1 MRVFKRFWCGLAMIW
16 LALSSPARADMT
28 IEVVG
33 VGSQQYPIAIVPFQ
47 YDAVLNQPVTP
58 VLSNDLT
65 TSGRFNVI
73 SPRLFPAPYE
83 PKQIDYAALSRQGA
97 QAVLTGSV
105 FQDGDKL
112 RVRYWLVDVATR
124 KELIAFERQG
134 TVIAARRIGHQIADQ
149 VLKALTGDNGMFDS
163 RIAYVLKVGRQFELQ
178 VADADGY
185 GAQRIL
191 GPQLQPIM
199 SPKWSPDGMRL
210 AYVSFEQQKPVVYV
224 HNMLTG
230 KRITVANFWGSNT
243 APAWSHDGK
252 HLAVVLSKEGGS
264 QIFLINADGSGEPR
278 RLTFTGEINTEPAF
292 TPDGKSMVFTSGRG
306 GSPQIYRMDLA
317 SGDTERLTMQGAYN
331 ASGKLSP
338 DGRFMTFVSREDGN
352 FHIAILDLETRQIS
366 MLTDTDSDDS
376 PSFAPNGRLILYD
389 TIVDQRHVLAVVSSD
404 GRVKQRLKALAG
416 QVRQPA
422 WGPLLQ

>member
-1 MRVFKRFWCGLAMIW
+1 VFKHLGYWLAMLW
-16 LALSSPARADMT
+16 LALSSSVRADMM

-33 VGSQQYPIAIVPFQ
+33 VGSQQYPIAIIPFQ
-47 YDAVLNQPVTP
+47 YDAVLNQPVSP
-58 VLSNDLT
+58 LVSRDLT

-73 SPRLFPAPYE
+73 TPRLFPAPYE
-83 PKQIDYAALSRQGA
+83 PKQIDYAELSRLGA

-105 FQDGDKL
+105 YQDGDKL
-112 RVRYWLVDVATR
+112 RVRYWLMDVATR
-124 KELIAFERQG
+124 KELVAFERMG
-134 TVIAARRIGHQIADQ
+134 STASARRMGHQIADQ
-149 VLKALTGDNGMFDS
+149 VMKALTGDGGMFDS

-178 VADADGY
+178 IADADGF

-210 AYVSFEQQKPVVYV
+210 AYVSFERQKPVVYV
-224 HNMLTG
+224 HNLLTG
-230 KRITVANFWGSNT
+230 RRQTLANHWGSNT
-243 APAWSHDGK
+243 APAWAPDGK

-278 RLTFTGEINTEPAF
+278 RLTFTGDINTEPAF
-292 TPDGKSMVFTSGRG
+292 TPDGKAIVFTSNRG
-306 GSPQIYRMDLA
+306 GTPQIYRMDLA
-317 SGDTERLTMQGAYN
+317 SGDTERLTMQGVYN
-331 ASGKLSP
+331 ASAKLSP
-338 DGRFMTFVSREDGN
+338 DGRFMTYISRDNGS
-352 FHIAILDLETRQIS
+352 FHVAILDLETRERT

-389 TIVDQRHVLAVVSSD
+389 TIIDQRHVLAVVSSD

>member
-1 MRVFKRFWCGLAMIW
+1 MFQRFCFW
-16 LALSSPARADMT
+16 LTMLWAGCAAVAHADMT

-47 YDAVLNQPVTP
+47 YDAVLNQPVSP
-58 VLSNDLT
+58 VVSNDLT

-73 SPRLFPAPYE
+73 TPRLFPAPYD
-83 PKQIDYAALSRQGA
+83 PKQIDYAALSRLGA

-105 FQDGDKL
+105 FQDGNQL
-112 RVRYWLVDVATR
+112 RVRYWLMDVATR
-124 KELIAFERQG
+124 KELVAFERLG
-134 TVIAARRIGHQIADQ
+134 TTASSRRIGHQIADQ
-149 VLKALTGDNGMFDS
+149 VLKALTGDSGMFDS
-163 RIAYVLKVGRQFELQ
+163 RIAYVLKVGRMFELQ
-178 VADADGY
+178 IADADGY

-210 AYVSFEQQKPVVYV
+210 AYVSFEQQKPIVYV
-224 HNMLTG
+224 HNLLTG
-230 KRITVANFWGSNT
+230 KRQTLANYWGSNT
-243 APAWSHDGK
+243 APAWSPDGK

-264 QIFLINADGSGEPR
+264 QIFLINADGSGQPR
-278 RLTFTGEINTEPAF
+278 RLTFTGDINTEPAF
-292 TPDGKSMVFTSGRG
+292 TPDGKSIVFTSNRG
-306 GSPQIYRMDLA
+306 NTPQVYRMDLA

-331 ASGKLSP
+331 ASAKLSA
-338 DGRFMTFVSREDGN
+338 DGRFMTYVSRDNGS
-352 FHIAILDLETRQIS
+352 FHVAILDLETRQS
-366 MLTDTDSDDS
+366 TMLTDTDSDDS

-389 TIVDQRHVLAVVSSD
+389 TIIDQRHVLAVVSSD